1 MAKVELEGKLTSGF
15 PAMTATVQVHKRS
28 PRDGFPKWIVKAI
41 TVAALNYEMRE
52 ALDLFKDWI
61 QGLLQRSLG
70 NGGATQEKSTAYIRA
85 ISRQSS
91 ARRPCDSGSRA
102 RRRIGPVDIQRDHLM
117 KLAPALK
124 YQSPISPSTMLT
136 IWSERTWKS

>member
-52 ALDLFKDWI
+52 ALGLFKDWI

-70 NGGATQEKSTAYIRA
+70 NGGATQEKSMTYIRA
-85 ISRQSS
+85 ITR
-91 ARRPCDSGSRA
+91 
-102 RRRIGPVDIQRDHLM
+102 
-117 KLAPALK
+117 
-124 YQSPISPSTMLT
+124 
-136 IWSERTWKS
+136 

>member
-28 PRDGFPKWIVKAI
+28 PRNGLLKWIVKAI

-70 NGGATQEKSTAYIRA
+70 NGGARQEKSPGYIRA
-85 ISRQSS
+85 LPR
-91 ARRPCDSGSRA
+91 
-102 RRRIGPVDIQRDHLM
+102 
-117 KLAPALK
+117 
-124 YQSPISPSTMLT
+124 
-136 IWSERTWKS
+136 